1 MNKIISLP
9 KRAYNFAKRKFVH
22 LLYRSIINIPYFH
35 FVKNTRHSPVYCS
48 LRMWFMQKVLG
59 FNKKAYWPI
68 HFTSKIN
75 QYKHIIIGVETNPG
89 YEPGCYIQ
97 GIGKVYI
104 GDYTRIAQNV
114 GIISSNH
121 DLYDSSKH
129 NLSSKVVIGNYCWLG
144 MNSVILPDVT
154 LGDFTIVGAG
164 SVVTKSFP
172 EGYCVIAGN
181 PAKIIKYLQKDKCIP
196 YKNEP
201 EYIGYIPKEK
211 FEEFRKNK
219 LWI

>member
-1 MNKIISLP
+1 MNKLFTYPGRIWRFFWRKIESNTYQIIISL
-9 KRAYNFAKRKFVH
+9 
-22 LLYRSIINIPYFH
+22 PYFH
-35 FVKNTRHSPVYCS
+35 FVKNTRNSPVACT

-59 FNKKAYWPI
+59 FNRKVYWPV

-75 QYKHIIIGVETNPG
+75 QYKHMVIGVETCPG

-121 DLYDSSKH
+121 DLYDSREH
-129 NLSSKVVIGNYCWLG
+129 NLASEVRIGKYCWLG
-144 MNSVILPDVT
+144 MNSIILPDVN

-164 SVVTKSFP
+164 SIVTKSFP
-172 EGYCVIAGN
+172 EGYCVVAGN
-181 PAKIIKYLQKDKCIP
+181 PAKVIKYLDKEKCKP
-196 YKNEP
+196 YINHP
-201 EYIGYIPKEK
+201 EYIGYIKKE
-211 FEEFRKNK
+211 EYNDFRKKK
-219 LWI
+219 LWV